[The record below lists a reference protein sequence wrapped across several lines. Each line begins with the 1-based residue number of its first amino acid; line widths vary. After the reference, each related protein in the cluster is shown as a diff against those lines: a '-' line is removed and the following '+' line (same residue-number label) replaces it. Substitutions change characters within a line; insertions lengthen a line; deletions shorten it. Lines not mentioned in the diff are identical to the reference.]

1 MSIITNFSK
10 KYYIYILCFLIG
22 LTSIALRFPTAE
34 TQNYICADA
43 TWHSLLTMQA
53 YSETP
58 AAVHKFLPL
67 VTLGGAY
74 DKGIPW
80 GATIS
85 DQYGNYYYTSF
96 SALGYFVPYVF
107 VRLFNLP
114 IDEQSLYVF
123 NSVLYLLSFT
133 LMAALMLKLFDEK
146 LPKWLI
152 VTVSAL
158 YLFQPE
164 ILHSQG
170 IVYWHHSLFQ
180 FIFLLQLF
188 LFADLRGK
196 WRHIAFFL
204 LCLIAP
210 YLEWT
215 GYVSN
220 IGFAVA
226 LFMNNQISENKKFLQ
241 LQTDK
246 LIKSITVLVMT
257 LLSFILFAVHYL
269 TVIEKGA
276 FYKALVARFG
286 ARAFSAGGA
295 TFKALITGYMSS
307 FGTLIIITAI
317 ILVVTLSISKIRTE
331 LRKQFSEQYIILFV
345 TVFALLE
352 NLVMRQHA
360 IAYTFDRMKGVFPL
374 LIILIL
380 CVSATYTALAK
391 LIYRQVLS
399 CAIVAA
405 VLLLSVVNLNG
416 YVTDNSHFKWYA
428 PYLQANR
435 AIAEQLTSE
444 YTPENSVFAQNRE
457 VRGYANLLFGR
468 GIYEHVKIDKLI
480 PIAQAQGKRYIVGF
494 NITGAAWNMYDY
506 SDYIVLDLGNPV
518 DTVLNFTDKNW
529 NKGVGNFSNVLLFS
543 NTPKYKEKLIIKAP
557 RVVSVENDSGV
568 YTAKIVNTEE
578 RGAYIWLTL
587 EDDADKLNFQYP
599 EVLFFR
605 KN

>member
-1 MSIITNFSK
+1 MSIIRNFIK
-10 KYYIYILCFLIG
+10 KYYIYTLCFLMG
-22 LTSIALRFPTAE
+22 LISIALRFPTAE
-34 TQNYICADA
+34 TQIYICADA

-67 VTLGGAY
+67 VTLGGAD

-80 GATIS
+80 GATIP

-114 IDEQSLYVF
+114 INEQSLYIF

-133 LMAALMLKLFDEK
+133 LMVALMLKLFEEK

-152 VTVSAL
+152 VIVSAL

-170 IVYWHHSLFQ
+170 IAYWHQSLFQ
-180 FIFLLQLF
+180 VVFLLQLL

-204 LCLIAP
+204 LCLVAP
-210 YLEWT
+210 YFEWT

-220 IGFAVA
+220 IGFAIA
-226 LFMNNQISENKKFLQ
+226 LFMNKSVSVNTKFVQ
-241 LQTDK
+241 LQTDRLVK
-246 LIKSITVLVMT
+246 PFAVLVLTVL
-257 LLSFILFAVHYL
+257 SFALFAVHYL
-269 TVIEKGA
+269 AVVEKKT
-276 FYKALVARFG
+276 FFKALVARFG
-286 ARAFSAGGA
+286 ARAFSANGA
-295 TFKALITGYMSS
+295 TLKALATGYMSS
-307 FGTLIIITAI
+307 FGTLIIITAMV
-317 ILVVTLSISKIRTE
+317 LMVTLLVRATRTA
-331 LRKQFSEQYIILFV
+331 LRKLFSEQRIILFV
-345 TVFALLE
+345 MVFALLE
-352 NLVMRQHA
+352 NLIMRQHA

-380 CVSATYTALAK
+380 CVSAAYTALVK

-405 VLLLSVVNLNG
+405 VLLVSVVNLKG
-416 YVTDNSHFKWYA
+416 YVTDNSHFKWDA
-428 PYLQANR
+428 PYLQTNR

-444 YTPENSVFAQNRE
+444 YTPENSVYAQNTP

-468 GIYEHVKIDKLI
+468 GIYEGVKIDRVI
-480 PIAQAQGKRYIVGF
+480 PIAQAQGKRYIV
-494 NITGAAWNMYDY
+494 D
-506 SDYIVLDLGNPV
+506 V
-518 DTVLNFTDKNW
+518 
-529 NKGVGNFSNVLLFS
+529 
-543 NTPKYKEKLIIKAP
+543 
-557 RVVSVENDSGV
+557 
-568 YTAKIVNTEE
+568 
-578 RGAYIWLTL
+578 
-587 EDDADKLNFQYP
+587 
-599 EVLFFR
+599 
-605 KN
+605 